1 MDRQIA
7 ALAAHPLAAQI
18 TVSQIGY
25 GQLPGAPAGPHRRFG
40 VLLGN
45 ARAQFEIDS
54 QKGIPVLRVL
64 GQMDN
69 VGHIPQNPVGEKA
82 AIHLTAPIRQS
93 LPFQPVNKGQGAVV
107 VPIQHRRIRRQF
119 RRQLQQ
125 RRILAVPVGHG
136 DSLENGPAVP
146 DRRHILF
153 PAAFVLGNKPVGYP
167 D

>member
-25 GQLPGAPAGPHRRFG
+25 GQRSGAPAGPHRRFG
-40 VLLGN
+40 VLLGDT
-45 ARAQFEIDS
+45 RAQFEINP
-54 QKGIPVLRVL
+54 QKGVPVLRVL
-64 GQMDN
+64 RQMDD

-136 DSLENGPAVP
+136 DGLENGPAVP
-146 DRRHILF
+146 DRRHVLF